1 MKLRTLVKPLL
12 VASLLVSASA
22 TASPSAQ
29 QVLAVSPVDDI
40 VAQYPAMMSQGIRDG
55 LKRSE
60 QVPPMV
66 AETIGYVVSS
76 SFRAADIERRIV
88 QDLEAGLNDRQLA
101 AVAQWYESPVAEKI
115 AAAEIVASDPAT
127 WKDIRAKS
135 TELNRKYQGSERAAL
150 FDRFDRAA
158 RATESAVDTSI
169 AVQLGLAT
177 AMAALSDD
185 SVHHDQLKQRI
196 ESQRSAIRGIV
207 EQQVYDSYLYAYE
220 HIGLS
225 EMKQYVSFLESDA
238 GSAFSRVVTNSIQRA
253 ITDPIESVGRQMS
266 RFLSPESASA
276 SGSQP

>member
-12 VASLLVSASA
+12 IAGLLASGPLAA
-22 TASPSAQ
+22 APSAQ
-29 QVLAVSPVDDI
+29 QVLVASPVDDI

-66 AETIGYVVSS
+66 ADTIGYVVSN

-88 QDLEAGLNDRQLA
+88 QDLEAGLSERQLQ
-101 AVAQWYESPVAEKI
+101 AVADWYQTPVARKI
-115 AAAEIVASDPAT
+115 AAAEIMASDPAT
-127 WKDIRAKS
+127 WNDIRAKS
-135 TELNRKYQGSERAAL
+135 AELNRKYRGTERSGL

-177 AMAALSDD
+177 AMAALGSD

-196 ESQRSAIRGIV
+196 ESQRTAIRAIV
-207 EQQVYDSYLYAYE
+207 EQQVYDSYLFTYQN
-220 HIGLS
+220 ISTS
-225 EMKQYVSFLESDA
+225 EMKQYLAFLESDA
-238 GSAFSRVVTNSIQRA
+238 GAAFSRVVTNSIQRA
-253 ITDPIESVGRQMS
+253 ITDPIESVGQQMA
-266 RFLSPESASA
+266 RFLTPQSSSA
-276 SGSQP
+276 PKP